1 MKLTKML
8 LTKLLNFV
16 NTIFIITLYF
26 CLFLGNVSGEESID
40 IWKNQNNEIKKNNEI
55 KDINQ
60 EPKINILKKNN
71 TTQQILITEEKD
83 SEINPVKLL
92 GLHDPGKNDLTLN
105 MWVNTDGEIIRNTFN
120 RIAKIELSDF
130 SEELFE
136 EVIFTYSYPPNKN
149 LSQEDFLKLKINW
162 LINNSKIKL
171 IEDFLNNNLEFS
183 GRPKLI
189 KYLVDHYIATADISK
204 SCENANFINIEI
216 KDDYLDKFRVY
227 CLILNKKTEQAQIN
241 FDLLREENRSDKF
254 FDDKILFLL
263 GINTKSDN
271 KISDKNLLYFY
282 LSSITVDDFKYE
294 PTNKT
299 EKNIWKYLTASNLIS
314 TNEIQNPEIINKYE
328 YAANEGNFD
337 KDKIFEI
344 YLSLPFNIN
353 QLINAKTVHLGLSGY
368 EARALI
374 YQKIL
379 LSEKDENKLDLLF
392 ILKDLFE
399 KDKLS
404 NIYKDYLS
412 NTLKS
417 INPEEIPNSQKKLV
431 SQNIILEKN
440 NNLGKIK
447 FDDKILHRSKAI
459 KSFTEESPSKDKVNK
474 EFLSI
479 YKKISKN
486 KKYFFSTKDVILL
499 ETLNSD
505 GYIMPKELDISS
517 LSKNLTIPSNIN
529 DLIKKEEIGMLMLKL
544 VEIIGSDD
552 VENLDPETLY
562 FIVSLLNKAK
572 IKKVRNKIL
581 NLTLPLRV

>member
-1 MKLTKML
+1 ML
-8 LTKLLNFV
+8 LIKLSNFV
-16 NTIFIITLYF
+16 SKIIITTIYL
-26 CLFLGNVSGEESID
+26 CLLLGNLNGEESID
-40 IWKNQNNEIKKNNEI
+40 IWKNQKGELNKNNEI
-55 KDINQ
+55 KNINQ
-60 EPKINILKKNN
+60 EPKINVLKKNN
-71 TTQQILITEEKD
+71 TSQQITIVDEKD
-83 SEINPVKLL
+83 SASDPVQLL

-105 MWVNTDGEIIRNTFN
+105 MWVNTDGELIRNTFN
-120 RIAKIELSDF
+120 RIAKINLSDF

-149 LSQEDFLKLKINW
+149 LSQEDFLKLKVNW
-162 LINNSKIKL
+162 LISKSKIKL

-183 GRPKLI
+183 ERSKLI

-204 SCENANFINIEI
+204 SCENANFINMEI
-216 KDDYLDKFRVY
+216 KDNYLDKFRIY
-227 CLILNKKTEQAQIN
+227 CLILNNKIEQAQIN
-241 FDLLREENRSDKF
+241 FDLLREEKRSDKF
-254 FDDKILFLL
+254 FDNKILFLL

-282 LSSITVDDFKYE
+282 LSSITVDNFKYE
-294 PTNKT
+294 PTQKT

-314 TNEIQNPEIINKYE
+314 TNELQNPEIINKYE

-353 QLINAKTVHLGLSGY
+353 QLINAKTVHLSLSGY

-379 LSEKDENKLDLLF
+379 LTEKAENKLDFLF

-399 KDKLS
+399 KDKLN

-412 NTLKS
+412 DTLKS
-417 INPEEIPNSQKKLV
+417 INPDKIPNSQKKLV

-440 NNLGKIK
+440 NSLGKIK
-447 FDDKILHRSKAI
+447 YDDKILHRSKAI
-459 KSFTEESPSKDKVNK
+459 KSFTEESSSKEKVNK
-474 EFLSI
+474 EFLNI

-517 LSKNLTIPSNIN
+517 LSKNLTIPPNIN
-529 DLIKKEEIGMLMLKL
+529 ELIKKDEIGMLMLKL

>member
-1 MKLTKML
+1 
-8 LTKLLNFV
+8 
-16 NTIFIITLYF
+16 
-26 CLFLGNVSGEESID
+26 
-40 IWKNQNNEIKKNNEI
+40 
-55 KDINQ
+55 
-60 EPKINILKKNN
+60 
-71 TTQQILITEEKD
+71 
-83 SEINPVKLL
+83 
-92 GLHDPGKNDLTLN
+92 
-105 MWVNTDGEIIRNTFN
+105 MWVNTDGELIRNTFN
-120 RIAKIELSDF
+120 RIAKIDLSDF

-149 LSQEDFLKLKINW
+149 LSQDDFLKLKVNW
-162 LINNSKIKL
+162 LIKNSKIKL

-183 GRPKLI
+183 GRSKLI

-204 SCENANFINIEI
+204 SCENANFINMEI

-294 PTNKT
+294 PTEKT

-353 QLINAKTVHLGLSGY
+353 QLVNAKTVYLGLSGY

-379 LSEKDENKLDLLF
+379 LSEKTENKLDLLF

-417 INPEEIPNSQKKLV
+417 MNPEEIPNSQKKLV
-431 SQNIILEKN
+431 SQNIILKKS

-459 KSFTEESPSKDKVNK
+459 KSFTEENPSKDKVNK
-474 EFLSI
+474 EFLNI

-499 ETLNSD
+499 ETLSSD

-517 LSKNLTIPSNIN
+517 LSKNLTIPPNIN
-529 DLIKKEEIGMLMLKL
+529 DLIKKE
-544 VEIIGSDD
+544 
-552 VENLDPETLY
+552 
-562 FIVSLLNKAK
+562 
-572 IKKVRNKIL
+572 
-581 NLTLPLRV
+581 

>member
-8 LTKLLNFV
+8 LTKLSNFV
-16 NTIFIITLYF
+16 KTIFIITLYF
-26 CLFLGNVSGEESID
+26 CLFLGNLNGEESID
-40 IWKNQNNEIKKNNEI
+40 IWKNQNSELKKNNEI
-55 KDINQ
+55 KDIKQ
-60 EPKINILKKNN
+60 EPKINIFKKNE
-71 TTQQILITEEKD
+71 TTQQITITEEKA
-83 SEINPVKLL
+83 SKTKPVKLL

-105 MWVNTDGEIIRNTFN
+105 MWVNTDGELIRNTFN
-120 RIAKIELSDF
+120 RIAKIDLSDF

-149 LSQEDFLKLKINW
+149 LSQDDFLKLKVNW
-162 LINNSKIKL
+162 LIKNSKIKL

-183 GRPKLI
+183 GRSKLI

-204 SCENANFINIEI
+204 SCENANFINMEI
-216 KDDYLDKFRVY
+216 KDDYLDKFRIY

-294 PTNKT
+294 PTEKT

-353 QLINAKTVHLGLSGY
+353 QLVNAKTVYLGLSGY

-379 LSEKDENKLDLLF
+379 LSEKTENKLDLLF

-417 INPEEIPNSQKKLV
+417 MNPEEIPNSQKKLV
-431 SQNIILEKN
+431 SQNIILKKN

-459 KSFTEESPSKDKVNK
+459 KSFTEENPSKDKVNK
-474 EFLSI
+474 EFLNI

-499 ETLNSD
+499 ETLSSD

-517 LSKNLTIPSNIN
+517 LSKNLTIPPNIN

>member
-8 LTKLLNFV
+8 LIKLSNFV
-16 NTIFIITLYF
+16 SKIIITTIYL
-26 CLFLGNVSGEESID
+26 CLLLGNLNGEESID
-40 IWKNQNNEIKKNNEI
+40 IWKNQKGELNKNNEI
-55 KDINQ
+55 KNINQ
-60 EPKINILKKNN
+60 EPKINVLKKNN
-71 TTQQILITEEKD
+71 TSQQITIVDEKD
-83 SEINPVKLL
+83 SASDPVQLL

-105 MWVNTDGEIIRNTFN
+105 MWVNTDGELIRNTFN
-120 RIAKIELSDF
+120 RIAKINLSDF

-149 LSQEDFLKLKINW
+149 LSQEDFLKLKVNW
-162 LINNSKIKL
+162 LISKSKIKL

-183 GRPKLI
+183 ERSKLI

-204 SCENANFINIEI
+204 SCENANFINMEI
-216 KDDYLDKFRVY
+216 KDNYLDKFRIY
-227 CLILNKKTEQAQIN
+227 CLILNKKKEQAQIN
-241 FDLLREENRSDKF
+241 FDLLREEKRSDKF
-254 FDDKILFLL
+254 FDNKILFLL

-282 LSSITVDDFKYE
+282 LSSITVDNFKYE
-294 PTNKT
+294 PTQKT

-314 TNEIQNPEIINKYE
+314 TNELQNPEIINKYE

-353 QLINAKTVHLGLSGY
+353 QLINAKTVHLSLSGY

-379 LSEKDENKLDLLF
+379 LTEKAENKLDFLF

-399 KDKLS
+399 KDKLN

-412 NTLKS
+412 DTLKS
-417 INPEEIPNSQKKLV
+417 INPDKIPNSQKKLV

-440 NNLGKIK
+440 NSLGKIK
-447 FDDKILHRSKAI
+447 YDDKILHRSKAI
-459 KSFTEESPSKDKVNK
+459 KSFTEESSSKEKVNK
-474 EFLSI
+474 EFLNI

-517 LSKNLTIPSNIN
+517 LSKNLTIPPNIN
-529 DLIKKEEIGMLMLKL
+529 ELIKKDEIGMLMLKL